1 MRRIAVISGLALVLS
16 GAAIAPANAEGP
28 CDVPSVIN
36 GSFEDYTK
44 DTAPYADHPEFS
56 TVGAWMNDWGFPKQ
70 FLFLDLDE
78 APQALPG
85 WETTNT
91 DNLVELQ
98 RQVHGYEQDGLSSDV
113 GYFDALAVQPA
124 RGEVWAE
131 LNATQDAAI
140 YQDVNLTSGTEYTWS
155 IKHHG
160 RVFETD
166 GTDEMVVKI
175 GPVGG
180 SLVDQ
185 TSIRKYLPINDDLFS
200 GAPLYSDDYTSVSQ
214 IRSSLE
220 DGWAMYRGTF
230 TAGSTAEYR
239 FQFQSLDGWNLTVG
253 NLLDDIEF
261 APTECVSEPTDVP
274 PAPTTSS
281 EGLAK
286 TGSSEASGF
295 ILAGLVALGAALF
308 IRRRRTSGSR

>member
-1 MRRIAVISGLALVLS
+1 MRRVATVVGFSLFFT
-16 GAAIAPANAEGP
+16 GAAVSPAVSAGP
-28 CDVPSVIN
+28 CDVPTLIN

-44 DTAPYADHPEFS
+44 DTAPFADHPEFS

-98 RQVHGYEQDGLSSDV
+98 RQIRGYEQDGVSGDG
-113 GYFDALAVQPA
+113 GYFDSLAVQPA

-131 LNATQDAAI
+131 LNATEDAAI
-140 YQDVNLTSGTEYTWS
+140 FQDVSLTSGTEYTWS

-160 RVFETD
+160 RVFSLD

-175 GPVGG
+175 GAVGG
-180 SLVDQ
+180 ALDDQ
-185 TSIRKYLPINDDLFS
+185 TNIRAYQPVNDDLFS
-200 GAPLYSDDYTSVSQ
+200 GAPVYSDDFASVGQ
-214 IRSSLE
+214 IRGSLE
-220 DGWAMYRGTF
+220 DGWMMYRGTF
-230 TAGSTAEYR
+230 TPGSTADYR
-239 FQFQSLDGWNLTVG
+239 FQFQSIDGWNLTVG

-286 TGSSEASGF
+286 TGPSEASGF
-295 ILAGLVALGAALF
+295 ILAGLAALGAALF